1 MPSPG
6 SAATIASAA
15 PPVPRSDAELHLF
28 PGGAAGS
35 EYLLEVG
42 GDCYTVNTALRTL
55 IDALREEPRSWDE
68 LAAGYAARTGRPV
81 SGETLRGVVASAL
94 PANLFDAELDQP
106 RAMPFVVSATL
117 LPAPAVVWIAERLR
131 WAYSRPVVWAVLA
144 AFAATLLALLG
155 DVSAALAAGPWD
167 DGLFLVAAVMGSI
180 LLHELGHAAA
190 CARYG
195 CAPGRIGAGIYLV
208 WPALF
213 TDVTRA
219 WRLPRR
225 QRAVVDLGGLYF
237 QCALVSA
244 VGAYVLAT
252 GSIRG
257 LHVLALTLLLMV
269 HSLNPILKL
278 DGYWLLTDLAGIRN
292 LHDRVVLTMRRALG
306 REPRGGS
313 GDDGVPERARWVLY
327 AYTAGMA
334 LYVVYMG
341 YLLSVL
347 FPQVLAAYPARA
359 AQLGSEALHAAARA
373 DYGAAALAVVTLL
386 KATVVPLVVC
396 VMLWRTGAQVVRARR
411 DARLSAR

>member
-1 MPSPG
+1 
-6 SAATIASAA
+6 
-15 PPVPRSDAELHLF
+15 VPRSDAELHLF
-28 PGGAAGS
+28 PGGTSGS

-42 GDCYTVNTALRTL
+42 GDCFTVNGALRTL
-55 IDALREEPRSWDE
+55 IDALREEPRSWDD

-94 PANLFDAELDQP
+94 PANLFDPKLDQP
-106 RAMPFVVSATL
+106 RAMPFVISATL
-117 LPAPAVVWIAERLR
+117 LPAPTVVWIAERLS
-131 WAYSRPVVWAVLA
+131 WAYSRPVVCAVLV

-155 DVSAALAAGPWD
+155 DVSAALATGPWD

-225 QRAVVDLGGLYF
+225 RRAVVDLGGLYF
-237 QCALVSA
+237 QCALVAA

-278 DGYWLLTDLAGIRN
+278 DGYWLLSDLTGIRN
-292 LHDRVVLTMRRALG
+292 LHDRVILTMRRVLG

-313 GDDGVPERARWVLY
+313 TGEDGVPERARWVLY

-334 LYVVYMG
+334 LYVAYMG
-341 YLLSVL
+341 YILSVL

-359 AQLGSEALHAAARA
+359 AQLGGVALQATARA
-373 DYGAAALAVVTLL
+373 DYAAAVLAVVTLL

-396 VMLWRTGAQVVRARR
+396 AMLWRTGAQVVRARR
-411 DARLSAR
+411 DARLPAR